1 MKIRCGIFQGDS
13 LSPLLFVMVMIP
25 LILVVRQAKASYEL
39 KKEDKKINDSLF
51 LDDLKLFAANK
62 DQIDNLV
69 NTVRIFSEDI

>member
-39 KKEDKKINDSLF
+39 KKEGKKINHLLF

-62 DQIDNLV
+62 DQIV
-69 NTVRIFSEDI
+69 NKRDCFSV